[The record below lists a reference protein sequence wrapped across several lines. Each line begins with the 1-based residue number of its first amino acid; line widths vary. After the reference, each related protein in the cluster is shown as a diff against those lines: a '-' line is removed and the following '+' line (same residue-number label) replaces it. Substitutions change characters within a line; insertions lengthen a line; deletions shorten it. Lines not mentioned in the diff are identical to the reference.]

1 MKKTA
6 RPTILLLLIIAFTC
20 PPIQAQHL
28 GAELSN
34 FNDPAREEW
43 LKDLGFGMF
52 IHWNIDVQLGTVISH
67 TLVGSSPEY
76 ADKYISEL
84 PSTFNPVDWNPEKIV
99 ILAKN
104 AGMKYIV
111 FTTKHHSG
119 FCFWDTESTDFK
131 ITSTPYGKDLLAE
144 FVEVCRKYEMAVGF
158 YFSTEDFVFSY
169 QNGIKDIQRTDHWE
183 KTKAIREKYEA
194 YLQQQTRELM
204 TEFGAVDF
212 FFIDSEAYREEVK
225 AMVWDMQPSCV
236 ITRGAILTPEQ
247 FIPGEA
253 ISSAWESNMTMGTQ
267 WNYKPTNEH
276 YKSGTY
282 LINALIQARARGGSF
297 LLNIG
302 PDQWGNL
309 NEAQQGRLM
318 ELAAWNFV
326 NEESIRDVRPWIMTN
341 EDNLWLARHKENP
354 TVFVYITGI
363 ENWKRGDRKDFLLRS
378 VRATDQTRIS
388 VLGQTGNVV
397 EYMPEV
403 DGRGRVKQS
412 GDSLLISVV
421 RAQRIYNNHKWP
433 NPIVVKLE
441 NVEAALDPVRFVTL
455 EAGPAVESWDAESPG
470 LLFKTSILELGDGEK
485 HSFFIEYRPRTSSL
499 DKGEAKP
506 WLRSASKE
514 LTAAGDYSIQ
524 VNDKLFSGL
533 KAGADEEG
541 MVNASAAA
549 SGIEYRVVA
558 VQDGLEI
565 EGNLLVL
572 D

>member
-1 MKKTA
+1 
-6 RPTILLLLIIAFTC
+6 
-20 PPIQAQHL
+20 
-28 GAELSN
+28 
-34 FNDPAREEW
+34 
-43 LKDLGFGMF
+43 
-52 IHWNIDVQLGTVISH
+52 
-67 TLVGSSPEY
+67 
-76 ADKYISEL
+76 
-84 PSTFNPVDWNPEKIV
+84 
-99 ILAKN
+99 
-104 AGMKYIV
+104 MKYIV

-131 ITSTPYGKDLLAE
+131 ITSTPYEKDLLAE
-144 FVEVCRKYEMAVGF
+144 FVEVCRKYELAVGF

-169 QNGIKDIQRTDHWE
+169 QNGIKDIQRTNHWE
-183 KTKAIREKYEA
+183 KAKPIREKYEA
-194 YLQQQTRELM
+194 YLQMQTRELM
-204 TEFGAVDF
+204 TQFGAVDF

-225 AMVWDMQPSCV
+225 RMVWDIQPSCV

-267 WNYKPTNEH
+267 WNYKPTNDH

-302 PDQWGNL
+302 PDQWGEL

-318 ELAAWNFV
+318 EMAAWNFV
-326 NEESIRDVRPWIMTN
+326 NEESIRDVRSWIITN
-341 EDNLWLARHKENP
+341 EGNLWLARHKEDP

-363 ENWKRGDRKDFLLRS
+363 EDWTRGDRKDFLLRS
-378 VRATDQTRIS
+378 VKATAKTRIS

-403 DGRGRVKQS
+403 DGSAKVKQS
-412 GDSLLISVV
+412 GDSLLLSVV

-441 NVEAALDPVRFVTL
+441 QVEAALDPVRFITVDAKS
-455 EAGPAVESWDAESPG
+455 EVESWEAEEKG
-470 LLFKTSILELGDGEK
+470 LLFKTSILEMGDGKE
-485 HSFFIEYRPRTSSL
+485 HSFFIEYRPRFSSL
-499 DKGEAKP
+499 DKGEASP
-506 WLRSASKE
+506 WKRSQLKDISE
-514 LTAAGDYSIQ
+514 AGDYTLQ
-524 VNDKLFSGL
+524 VHDKMFFGLAEENDEG
-533 KAGADEEG
+533 G

-549 SGIEYRVVA
+549 SGIEYRVVM
-558 VQDGLEI
+558 VQDGMEI
-565 EGNLLVL
+565 QGNLLIL